1 MRAAMRLL
9 AVGLGVVLV
18 ALGLAWVS
26 QRRLIYLPT
35 QDVGPLPAALQGAEQ
50 VTYQTEDGLRLGAW
64 YVPAA
69 EEDTGW
75 TLIVFPGNAGNRS
88 DRAALAAAMSSRGIG
103 VLLVDFR
110 GYGGNPGS
118 PTESG
123 LAADARA
130 ALAYLESRSDV
141 DPRRLAY
148 FGESLGAA
156 VAVELAGHRP
166 PAALVLRSPF
176 TSLADAAA
184 AHYPFLPVRWLLWD
198 SYPSRDRIRTVGVP
212 TLVVAGSADGIVPL
226 TQSRDLFAASTGSPK
241 RLVVIE
247 GADHND
253 FALVAGTEL
262 TGPVAAFLAEVDS
275 APRA

>member
-75 TLIVFPGNAGNRS
+75 TLVVFPGNAGNRS

-103 VLLVDFR
+103 VLLVDYR

-176 TSLADAAA
+176 TSLADVAAV
-184 AHYPFLPVRWLLWD
+184 HYPFLPVRLMLRD
-198 SYPSRDRIRTVGVP
+198 RYPSLQRITSLEVP
-212 TLVVAGSADGIVPL
+212 LLVIAGSADSIIPIN
-226 TQSRDLFAASTGSPK
+226 QSEEMFQAAGRPE
-241 RLVVIE
+241 RLVVID

-253 FALVAGTEL
+253 FELLAGPDLVDAVSEFIALL
-262 TGPVAAFLAEVDS
+262 
-275 APRA
+275 R